1 MLISVWDDVYL
12 LNQMQNFTILQGS
25 RMLAIEIYFEERP
38 AQLHLLSQSLIVF
51 FMIKKLFN
59 EQTFQNVVKFFR
71 TFTDITAQHP

>member
-38 AQLHLLSQSLIVF
+38 A
-51 FMIKKLFN
+51 
-59 EQTFQNVVKFFR
+59 
-71 TFTDITAQHP
+71 